1 MLSDRSLLPLPC
13 RSQYPWGGEGSQ
25 AQGNPGWTDGA
36 AWWGP
41 RGPRGGVTLRFRMA
55 RLARRS
61 ESRPTPRSKAH
72 SQGLEAV
79 GPRRDP
85 HVPRLCFLWWLPGLL
100 LGTRA
105 WALGTL
111 GCELRGMGPFRKG
124 DLRVRS
130 ASSFSETLA
139 HLERRPEA
147 RRRRLHTDTTD
158 KHARDRAARGP
169 PRPIAICRRPIAI
182 CRRLRRS
189 SPRSAALATD
199 AEFDGI
205 MV

>member
-1 MLSDRSLLPLPC
+1 MVGEFQTSEQEATGEEGNAGVEEEADPGQEEQHRDLLHPTGS
-13 RSQYPWGGEGSQ
+13 REGIHH
-25 AQGNPGWTDGA
+25 
-36 AWWGP
+36 
-41 RGPRGGVTLRFRMA
+41 
-55 RLARRS
+55 
-61 ESRPTPRSKAH
+61 PRSKAH

-158 KHARDRAARGP
+158 RK
-169 PRPIAICRRPIAI
+169 
-182 CRRLRRS
+182 S
-189 SPRSAALATD
+189 
-199 AEFDGI
+199 
-205 MV
+205 VV